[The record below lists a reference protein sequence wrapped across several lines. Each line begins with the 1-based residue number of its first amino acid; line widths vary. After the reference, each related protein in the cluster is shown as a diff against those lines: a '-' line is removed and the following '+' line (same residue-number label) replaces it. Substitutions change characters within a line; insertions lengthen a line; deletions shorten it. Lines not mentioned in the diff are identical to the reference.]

1 MGRALLSKKRSSAF
15 RKSKKP
21 GFSRAFFVPECDLR
35 KIFHS
40 KKMDLEQESIHE
52 GNATRALS

>member
-1 MGRALLSKKRSSAF
+1 MGSVLGNF
-15 RKSKKP
+15 RIGMEFKKP
-21 GFSRAFFVPECDLR
+21 ECSRAFFVPECDLR
-35 KIFHS
+35 KISHS

>member
-1 MGRALLSKKRSSAF
+1 MEF
-15 RKSKKP
+15 KKP

-35 KIFHS
+35 KISHS